1 MEYQPGNKTAFHSF
15 KLNKPMRSFL
25 NHSLFLFVCAFAN
38 HALAGELIINLGN
51 QDKPGTLMLAIYNSA
66 EAFAGSVSKEKRS
79 EIGVFKGLELYLEP
93 EDSTQLNTEIPDGEY
108 AIALFIDLNGNKKI
122 DKNFL
127 GIPKEQYGFSN
138 NAMGKLSAPTFV
150 QAQFTVAGSTV
161 QNINLK

>member
-1 MEYQPGNKTAFHSF
+1 VEYQPGNKTAFHSF
-15 KLNKPMRSFL
+15 KLNEPMRSFL

-108 AIALFIDLNGNKKI
+108 AIALFID
-122 DKNFL
+122 
-127 GIPKEQYGFSN
+127 S
-138 NAMGKLSAPTFV
+138 
-150 QAQFTVAGSTV
+150 
-161 QNINLK
+161 

>member
-1 MEYQPGNKTAFHSF
+1 
-15 KLNKPMRSFL
+15 MRSFL

-150 QAQFTVAGSTV
+150 QAQFTVAGVTV